1 MATTAND
8 AAPAAGKKTTATAAY
23 KRWKTKLGKL
33 AEGTP
38 DYDAH
43 MLVGHGKGLVTDFVA
58 SCARSLVVLD
68 LCSPPPPKEKTRK
81 QVWRTHQPPAASARF
96 FRFITTTK
104 LNKAIIRGFA
114 HRAEKMPGRT
124 GSTQPTA

>member
-33 AEGTP
+33 VEGTP

-43 MLVGHGKGLVTDFVA
+43 MLVGHGKGSVNDFVELPA
-58 SCARSLVVLD
+58 CLRVVLD
-68 LCSPPPPKEKTRK
+68 PRSPSFPEGGER
-81 QVWRTHQPPAASARF
+81 
-96 FRFITTTK
+96 
-104 LNKAIIRGFA
+104 
-114 HRAEKMPGRT
+114 
-124 GSTQPTA
+124 